1 MKNGMSGRNIG
12 GFVLIAIG
20 VVFLLNQL
28 GFTDISI
35 GYLFSTYWPVFMI
48 LAGILTLVNRERG
61 DSNFIWSLVLIALG
75 LFFLGKNLGYLHIDA
90 SDFFKMFIP
99 VMLIIAGLSI
109 LFKPRDRSRN
119 KEELPQ
125 TPPPPVDNPFEAPI
139 DPAFHPEM
147 ESPLDKI
154 FGTTTKTGADQEEK
168 QYREK
173 MDYGKFQQ
181 QGTNTG
187 KREVLTK
194 AGFIGDVHLGQDYF
208 QLQPMNISHFIGDT
222 IIDLTKAQIP
232 YGETKI
238 TVSAFIGDVKV
249 FIPEDMDIGIT
260 ATSSAL
266 IGDLKV
272 LSQKRGGFLSNVNA
286 QSPHYGEAGK
296 RIKLVV
302 SVFVGDVKVNMVG

>member
-1 MKNGMSGRNIG
+1 MKNGMSGRIIG

-75 LFFLGKNLGYLHIDA
+75 LFFLGKNLGYLHISP

-119 KEELPQ
+119 KEELPR

-168 QYREK
+168 QYGDN
-173 MDYGKFQQ
+173 MNYGKFQ

>member
-1 MKNGMSGRNIG
+1 MKNGMSGRIIG

-75 LFFLGKNLGYLHIDA
+75 LFFLGKNLGYLHISP

-119 KEELPQ
+119 KEELPK

-168 QYREK
+168 QYGDN
-173 MDYGKFQQ
+173 MNYGKFQ

>member
-1 MKNGMSGRNIG
+1 MKNGMSGRIIG
-12 GFVLIAIG
+12 GFVLISIG

-28 GFTDISI
+28 GYTDISL

-48 LAGILTLVNRERG
+48 LAGILYLVNRERG
-61 DSNFIWSLVLIALG
+61 DSNFIWSLVLIVLG
-75 LFFLGKNLGYLHIDA
+75 LFFLGRNLGYLDMDA

-99 VMLIIAGLSI
+99 IMLIIAGLSI
-109 LFKPRDRSRN
+109 LFKPREKRQN
-119 KEELPQ
+119 KEELPP
-125 TPPPPVDNPFEAPI
+125 TPPPPVDSPFEAPL

-154 FGTTTKTGADQEEK
+154 FGTTTKTGFDHEEK
-168 QYREK
+168 PGGEK
-173 MDYGKFQQ
+173 MNYDKFHSNSQS
-181 QGTNTG
+181 G

-238 TVSAFIGDVKV
+238 NVSAFIGDVKV

-272 LSQKRGGFLSNVNA
+272 LSQKRGGFMSNVNA

>member
-1 MKNGMSGRNIG
+1 MKNGMSGRIIG
-12 GFVLIAIG
+12 GFVLISIG

-28 GFTDISI
+28 GYTDISL

-48 LAGILTLVNRERG
+48 LAGILYLVNRERG
-61 DSNFIWSLVLIALG
+61 ESNFIWSLVLIVLG
-75 LFFLGKNLGYLHIDA
+75 LFFLGRNLGYLDMDA

-99 VMLIIAGLSI
+99 IMLIIAGLSI
-109 LFKPRDRSRN
+109 LFKPREKRRN
-119 KEELPQ
+119 KEELPP
-125 TPPPPVDNPFEAPI
+125 TPPPPVDSPFEAPL

-154 FGTTTKTGADQEEK
+154 FGTTTKTGFDHEEK
-168 QYREK
+168 PGGEK
-173 MDYGKFQQ
+173 MNYDKFHSNSQS
-181 QGTNTG
+181 G

-238 TVSAFIGDVKV
+238 NVSAFIGDVKV

-272 LSQKRGGFLSNVNA
+272 LSQKRGGFMSNVNA